1 MMDTNQAL
9 NRIEAILAGHRMPA
23 HVICIDGTIYVPIPI
38 SPMIEAEIKLATGDM
53 PVIAPQD
60 RVYALIAQV
69 AALTAELDEA
79 RADVASADAGRG
91 DEGE

>member
-1 MMDTNQAL
+1 M
-9 NRIEAILAGHRMPA
+9 NRTDLEIADRAETVLAGHRMPA

-60 RVYALIAQV
+60 M
-69 AALTAELDEA
+69 
-79 RADVASADAGRG
+79 GRLHR
-91 DEGE
+91 